1 MRRQKLK
8 VEAGKSLGQGKEG
21 GRFEGVGDIINA
33 AVVCRAQAR
42 VSGIRRHARNAGRG
56 GRERDRKRAR
66 RRRGQKA
73 QQQPASQPAS
83 RETHPGQNRTG
94 SLTQTADGRPL
105 AGHSLDSHTQTPRLT
120 PQLSIRVTGFARAD
134 SCVARAPSHGSW
146 ALARPLLPLRSCRPP
161 ELPVPR
167 LSHR

>member
-1 MRRQKLK
+1 MRRARVWGKGRKVEGSRVWAILSMQRWSAERRRESAAFDDTHGTQ
-8 VEAGKSLGQGKEG
+8 VEAG
-21 GRFEGVGDIINA
+21 
-33 AVVCRAQAR
+33 
-42 VSGIRRHARNAGRG
+42 GRG
-56 GRERDRKRAR
+56 TGREPDADEGRKRSS
-66 RRRGQKA
+66 
-73 QQQPASQPAS
+73 SQPAS

-120 PQLSIRVTGFARAD
+120 PQLSIRVAGFARAD

-161 ELPVPR
+161 KLPVPR